1 MGVKRAILIV
11 YASLNVLQDL
21 LKISGNNNGTTLS
34 IDQTTKKRKGL
45 LEHVKYLF
53 TGWYLMVKSTVFIPM
68 LTLSFLYFNNLTP
81 HYPLQGFSRM
91 ACISGSGCYLELSF
105 YILSPILSDGLCE
118 DHKHFN

>member
-1 MGVKRAILIV
+1 MGVKKRTLLKV
-11 YASLNVLQDL
+11 YASLNVLRDL
-21 LKISGNNNGTTLS
+21 LKISGSNNGPS
-34 IDQTTKKRKGL
+34 IDETTEKRKGL

-91 ACISGSGCYLELSF
+91 ACISGPGS
-105 YILSPILSDGLCE
+105 
-118 DHKHFN
+118 